1 MSQQIF
7 WNDKFSKADYFYG
20 TKPNEFLASNIGLLR
35 NHKKLLCL
43 GEGEGRN
50 AIFFAKNGFE
60 VSAIDASNLGLVK
73 LENRAIEEKLDIKT
87 ICMDLNDWTVLEKY
101 DVIVASYLHMFKN
114 EREELFRKIEDS
126 LNSNGKELFRKIED
140 SLNSNGYF
148 IGEFF
153 STKQLSFN
161 SGGPKDL
168 DLLYTIEDFQN
179 YFNLCKKN
187 ITEEIVILDEGIG
200 HQGEACVIRVV
211 IQRI

>member
-1 MSQQIF
+1 MSQQEF
-7 WNDKFSKADYFYG
+7 WNGKFSKADYFYG
-20 TKPNEFLASNIGLLR
+20 TKANEFLDSNISLLK

-60 VSAIDASNLGLVK
+60 VSAIDASNLGLEK
-73 LENRAIEEKLDIKT
+73 LQNRAIEEKLDIKT
-87 ICMDLNDWTVLEKY
+87 VCMDLNDWTVLEKY

-114 EREELFRKIEDS
+114 EREELFKKIENS
-126 LNSNGKELFRKIED
+126 LS
-140 SLNSNGYF
+140 SNGYF

-211 IQRI
+211 IQKI

>member
-1 MSQQIF
+1 MSQQEF
-7 WNDKFSKADYFYG
+7 WNGKFSKADYFYG
-20 TKPNEFLASNIGLLR
+20 RKANEFLASKIDLFKNY
-35 NHKKLLCL
+35 KKLLCL

-60 VSAIDASNLGLVK
+60 VSAIDASNLGLEK
-73 LENRAIEEKLDIKT
+73 LQNRAKEEKLDIKT

-114 EREELFRKIEDS
+114 EREK
-126 LNSNGKELFRKIED
+126 LFRKIED

-148 IGEFF
+148 VGEFF

-187 ITEEIVILDEGIG
+187 ITEEIVVLDEGIG

-211 IQRI
+211 IQKI

>member
-1 MSQQIF
+1 MSQQEF
-7 WNDKFSKADYFYG
+7 WNGKFSKADYFYG
-20 TKPNEFLASNIGLLR
+20 TKANEFLASNISLLK

-50 AIFFAKNGFE
+50 AIFFAKNDFE
-60 VSAIDASNLGLVK
+60 VSAIDASNLGLEK
-73 LENRAIEEKLDIKT
+73 LKNRAIEEKLDIKT

-114 EREELFRKIEDS
+114 EREELFKKIE
-126 LNSNGKELFRKIED
+126 N

-148 IGEFF
+148 VGEFF
-153 STKQLSFN
+153 STKQLEFN

-187 ITEEIVILDEGIG
+187 ITEEIVVLDEGIG

-211 IQRI
+211 IQKI

>member
-1 MSQQIF
+1 MSQQEF
-7 WNDKFSKADYFYG
+7 WNGKFSKADYFYG
-20 TKPNEFLASNIGLLR
+20 TKANEFLASKIDLFKNY
-35 NHKKLLCL
+35 KKLLCL

-60 VSAIDASNLGLVK
+60 VSAIDASNLGLEK
-73 LENRAIEEKLDIKT
+73 LQNRAIEEKLDIKT

-114 EREELFRKIEDS
+114 EREKLFK
-126 LNSNGKELFRKIED
+126 KIED

-187 ITEEIVILDEGIG
+187 ITEEIVVLDEGIG

-211 IQRI
+211 IQKI

>member
-1 MSQQIF
+1 MSQQEF
-7 WNDKFSKADYFYG
+7 WNGKFSKADYFYG
-20 TKPNEFLASNIGLLR
+20 TKANEFLASNISLLK

-60 VSAIDASNLGLVK
+60 VSAIDASNLGLEK
-73 LENRAIEEKLDIKT
+73 HQNRAIEEKLDIKT
-87 ICMDLNDWTVLEKY
+87 VCMDLNDWTVLEKY

-114 EREELFRKIEDS
+114 EREELFK
-126 LNSNGKELFRKIED
+126 KIED

-153 STKQLSFN
+153 STKQLEFN

-168 DLLYTIEDFQN
+168 DLLYAIEDFQN

-187 ITEEIVILDEGIG
+187 ITEEIVVLDEGIG

-211 IQRI
+211 IQKI